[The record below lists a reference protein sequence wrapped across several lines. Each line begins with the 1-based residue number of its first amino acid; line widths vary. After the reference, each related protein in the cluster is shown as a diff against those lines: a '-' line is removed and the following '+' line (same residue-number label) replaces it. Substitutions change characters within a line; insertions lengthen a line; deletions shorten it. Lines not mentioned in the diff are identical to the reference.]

1 MRTIRY
7 VVVHSSDTSDK
18 QGKAVDAT
26 LESMRRYHI
35 EHNGWNDIG
44 YHYVIRMNGDVEY
57 GRALA
62 VEGAHVGGF
71 NAETI
76 GICCSGDGDVLPF
89 TAAQR
94 RTLAKLCAKLCQEYG
109 LTAHSVIGH
118 READEHGAPEVLKR
132 CPGTLIN
139 LDAIRAD
146 VQLELDTLR
155 QAPKTPPL
163 PAPPSVPFDL
173 HPFDVTHGKLANT
186 GGGGPF
192 AMPPDPLGALEA
204 RVRGL
209 ERALFGDHR

>member
-18 QGKAVDAT
+18 AGNAVDAS

-44 YHYVIRMNGDVEY
+44 YHFVVRMNGEVEY

-62 VEGAHVGGF
+62 VEGAHVQGF

-89 TAAQR
+89 TLAQR
-94 RTLAKLCAKLCQEYG
+94 RTLATLCAKLCREFG
-109 LTAHSVIGH
+109 LSPLAVIGH
-118 READEHGAPEVLKR
+118 READDHGAPPVLKR
-132 CPGTLIN
+132 CPGAHVN

-146 VQLELDTLR
+146 VQLELDALR
-155 QAPKTPPL
+155 LVPRTPPL
-163 PAPPSVPFDL
+163 PSPPSVPFDL
-173 HPFDVTHGKLANT
+173 ILKPAADQATRVE
-186 GGGGPF
+186 
-192 AMPPDPLGALEA
+192 ALER
-204 RVRGL
+204 RVAEL
-209 ERALFGDHR
+209 ERLLLAS